1 MDRILIVDDD
11 VTFALML
18 STWLSKK
25 GFRVATAS
33 SAEAGRKLLA
43 AESFALVLTD
53 MRLPDQDGIG
63 LLGWIAEHAPGV
75 KTIVMTSYAEIQN
88 AVLSMKLGAKDY
100 IAKPVNPE
108 QLLQKIR
115 EALDAPADPTASA
128 TAGAVPTRGAA
139 SGRGDYIEGRS
150 DAARRLYEYVRLVA
164 PTNMSV
170 LICGASGTGKEHI
183 AHLIHAGSKRADRP
197 FVAIDCGAIPRDLA
211 ASEFFGHVKGSF
223 TGALADKT
231 GAFESANGG
240 TVFLDEVGNLGYEI
254 QVQLLR
260 ALQERRVRRI
270 GSNREVNID
279 IRIIAAT
286 NENLESGIE
295 RGTFRN
301 DLYHRLSEF
310 TLRMPDLSEQREDIL
325 LYADFFLDE
334 ANRELDRRIV
344 GFDPRAAS
352 LLTSYDWP
360 GNLRQLKN
368 TVRYAALL
376 ARGEYITPAELPAE
390 LTTERTEEAATL
402 SLHNPAGEEEKI
414 PRALA
419 AAGGNKSQAARLL
432 GVDRKT
438 LYNKLRLYGI
448 D

>member
-115 EALDAPADPTASA
+115 EALDAPADPTASVP
-128 TAGAVPTRGAA
+128 AGAVPARGAA
-139 SGRGDYIEGRS
+139 PGRSDYIEGRS

-414 PRALA
+414 RRALA

>member
-1 MDRILIVDDD
+1 M
-11 VTFALML
+11 
-18 STWLSKK
+18 
-25 GFRVATAS
+25 
-33 SAEAGRKLLA
+33 
-43 AESFALVLTD
+43 
-53 MRLPDQDGIG
+53 
-63 LLGWIAEHAPGV
+63 
-75 KTIVMTSYAEIQN
+75 
-88 AVLSMKLGAKDY
+88 
-100 IAKPVNPE
+100 
-108 QLLQKIR
+108 
-115 EALDAPADPTASA
+115 
-128 TAGAVPTRGAA
+128 
-139 SGRGDYIEGRS
+139 
-150 DAARRLYEYVRLVA
+150 
-164 PTNMSV
+164 
-170 LICGASGTGKEHI
+170 
-183 AHLIHAGSKRADRP
+183 
-197 FVAIDCGAIPRDLA
+197 
-211 ASEFFGHVKGSF
+211 KGSF

-414 PRALA
+414 RRALA
-419 AAGGNKSQAARLL
+419 AAGGNLSL
-432 GVDRKT
+432 
-438 LYNKLRLYGI
+438 I
-448 D
+448 HI

>member
-33 SAEAGRKLLA
+33 SAAAGRKLLA

-63 LLGWIAEHAPGV
+63 LLEWIAEHASGV

-115 EALDAPADPTASA
+115 EALDAPADPTASVP
-128 TAGAVPTRGAA
+128 AGAVPARGAA
-139 SGRGDYIEGRS
+139 PGRSDYIEGRS

-414 PRALA
+414 RRALA